1 MEDKTTDQQVY
12 KYTMYIYQHLLVSR
26 DNWDI
31 IPQKA
36 QVSVIR
42 LISQAEA
49 TDLLSED

>member
-36 QVSVIR
+36 TCFYDKTYLPGRSHR
-42 LISQAEA
+42 LAQ
-49 TDLLSED
+49 